1 MVTIFN
7 MINKSTKT
15 DTEVQPEGYQKQ
27 KQKQKQKTASHFLLS
42 LILSENDNPASINA
56 KNETV

>member
-7 MINKSTKT
+7 MINKSTET
-15 DTEVQPEGYQKQ
+15 DTGVQSEGYEKQ
-27 KQKQKQKTASHFLLS
+27 KLKQKNPASHLLLC
-42 LILSENDNPASINA
+42 LILSENENPASINA